1 MLQII
6 NQNSTIMKENYDAGI
21 YISRYPKI
29 IMIMRNVFIL
39 LILFSSSLF
48 ASSGYSQNTRFNIS
62 VSNETLGTVFDEIE
76 KNSEFSIIYKNSEV
90 NLTEKVSVNVKNQPV
105 EVILNNVLKKQGLT
119 YAINDK
125 HIIIFKGESKKTN
138 LNPVSQQTGKT
149 ISGSVTDESGET
161 IIGASIQEK
170 GTQNG
175 TITDIEGNYRLQ
187 LQNNNAVLVISYIG
201 YLTKEVT
208 VGSLNVVNIQLNED
222 IQQLED
228 VIVVGY
234 AIGNKRSVSGAVEK
248 VNKDDMNS
256 GVVTQALE
264 GLKGKVAGVVI
275 SNVGGDPTADMNIR
289 IRGTTSLSGGNDPLV
304 IIDGVFGNME
314 MLNAISPSDIE
325 SLTIL
330 KDASETA
337 QYGSRGASGVIVVT
351 TQRGKAGFAQVEYS
365 GLFGVSS
372 VYKNLDMLTADE
384 WRAGVARLGVNGND
398 QGASTNWA
406 EEIQRSTSL
415 VQTHNLSL
423 TNGSENGNFRASLGV
438 VDRPGLLKNSGS
450 RNYTAKI
457 DGSQYAFNKK
467 VRIDIGAF
475 ASRRERDEQYD
486 IYRTFYSAA
495 SYNPTFPNHKNPETG
510 KWDEDQ
516 TALEVYNPLGMQEIS
531 FKRKLW
537 HVNVNGR
544 LSWEIIK
551 GLNLI
556 GFGSYTYFNNN
567 QKLYVPNDIQQG
579 AILGNGRARLN
590 YRDRD
595 DLMGNIQLNYSK
607 TFGKHDI
614 NALLLLEA
622 QKETYFE
629 SSTRVSGFE
638 TNYFKYNNLEAGANI
653 SWGDATSK
661 ATEYSLLSYMARIN
675 YMYDGKY
682 VVTANVR
689 RDGSSKLGSGNKW
702 GVFPSASAAW
712 ILSNESF
719 LKDVHILDNLKL
731 RAGYGV
737 TGNQDAID
745 PYESLLLMQPNGT
758 TLVDGSP
765 TTTFGI
771 ASNANPDLRWEKK
784 YTFDV
789 GLDLSMFNSR
799 LHLTADY
806 YLSRTKD
813 MLYVYTVPV
822 PPFVYETMLANLG
835 EMTNNGFEF
844 AVSGD
849 VIRSKDWGLKVGLN
863 MSFQKNKLESL
874 SGTYMGSEFTTSQ
887 YIQLAMVNASG
898 LTQYSGVTFLTEGQ
912 PIGVFFVP
920 KCNGLV
926 EKDGKNV
933 YDIADLNGDGKV
945 DLSNT
950 GGDRYIAGQAIPKAY
965 LGASINLR
973 YKDFEFSTQLNGAFG
988 HKIYNGTSLTFNN
1001 LSLFPTY
1008 NVLDGALEKN
1018 IYDIK
1023 ISDYY
1028 LEKGDYVHVEYVAL
1042 NYNFPKKIF
1051 NTKYLKELRL
1061 GFSVNNLVTFTG
1073 YSGLTPMVNSMN
1085 SKTESSISST
1095 IGLDDKL
1102 IYPLSRT
1109 YSLSVGVKF

>member
-1 MLQII
+1 
-6 NQNSTIMKENYDAGI
+6 MKKNKDTGFYMPWYRKMI
-21 YISRYPKI
+21 T
-29 IMIMRNVFIL
+29 IMRNVFIL
-39 LILFSSSLF
+39 LILFTSHLL
-48 ASSGYSQNTRFNIS
+48 ASPGYSQNARFDIS
-62 VSNETLGTVFDEIE
+62 LSNTTLERVFNEIE
-76 KNSEFSIIYKNSEV
+76 KSSEFSIIYKSNEV
-90 NLTEKVSVNVKNQPV
+90 NLKEKVSVEVQHQPV
-105 EVILNNVLKKQGLT
+105 ETILNNVLRNQELK
-119 YAINDK
+119 YVINDK
-125 HIIIFKGESKKTN
+125 HIIIYKAKPGEKVS
-138 LNPVSQQTGKT
+138 NPIVQQTGKR
-149 ISGSVTDESGET
+149 ISGNVSDGTGEG
-161 IIGASIQEK
+161 IIGASILEK

-175 TITDIEGNYRLQ
+175 TITDMNGNYTLQ
-187 LQNNNAVLVISYIG
+187 LQSNNPILVVSYIG
-201 YLTKEVT
+201 YLTKEVA
-208 VGSLNVVNIQLNED
+208 VGNLNVINIKLSED
-222 IQQLED
+222 VQQLDD
-228 VIVVGY
+228 VVVVGY

-248 VNKDDMNS
+248 VGKDDMNS
-256 GVVTQALE
+256 GVVTQPLE

-275 SNVGGDPTADMNIR
+275 NNVGGDPTADMNIR

-304 IIDGVFGNME
+304 IIDGVFGDLS

-325 SLTIL
+325 ALTIL

-351 TQRGKAGFAQVEYS
+351 TQRGKAGFSQVEYS
-365 GLFGVSS
+365 GLFGISS
-372 VYKNLDMLTADE
+372 VYKNLDMLSADE
-384 WRAGVARLGVNGND
+384 WRAGVTKLGLNGND
-398 QGASTNWA
+398 QGGNTNWA
-406 EEIQRSTSL
+406 EEIQRGTSF

-423 TNGSENGNFRASLGV
+423 TNGNENGNFRASLGV

-457 DGSQYAFNKK
+457 DGSQFVFDKK
-467 VRIDIGAF
+467 LRIDLGTF
-475 ASRRERDEQYD
+475 ASRRERNQQYD

-516 TALEVYNPLGMQEIS
+516 TALEVYNPLGMLEIENKWIS
-531 FKRKLW
+531 S

-544 LSWEIIK
+544 LNYEIID

-556 GFGSYTYFNNN
+556 GFGSYTYFSNN
-567 QKLYVPNDIQQG
+567 QRLYVPNDIQQG
-579 AILGNGRARLN
+579 AMLGNGRAQVE
-590 YRDRD
+590 YRDRN

-614 NALLLLEA
+614 NALLLLEG
-622 QKETYFE
+622 QKQTYFE
-629 SSTRVSGFE
+629 SRTRVTGFE
-638 TNYFKYNNLEAGANI
+638 TNYFKYNNLQAGANI

-661 ATEYSLLSYMARIN
+661 ATRYSLLSYMARVN

-682 VVTANVR
+682 VVTGNVR

-702 GVFPSASAAW
+702 GFFPSASAAW
-712 ILSNESF
+712 IVSNEEF
-719 LKDVHILDNLKL
+719 MKDIEIVDNLKL
-731 RAGYGV
+731 RVGYGV

-765 TTTFGI
+765 TTTFAI

-784 YTFDV
+784 STFDV

-799 LHLTADY
+799 LRLTADY
-806 YLSRTKD
+806 YTSRTKD

-844 AVSGD
+844 AVTGD
-849 VIRSKDWGLKVGLN
+849 VVRKKDWGLTLGLN

-874 SGTYMGSEFTTSQ
+874 SGTYMGSDFTTSQ
-887 YIQLAMVNASG
+887 YIELAKVNASG
-898 LTQYSGVTFLTEGQ
+898 LTQYAGVTFLTEGQ
-912 PIGVFFVP
+912 PIGTFFMP
-920 KCNGLV
+920 KANGLI
-926 EKDGKNV
+926 EKDGKMV
-933 YDIADLNGDGKV
+933 YDMVDLNGDGKV

-950 GGDRYIAGQAIPKAY
+950 GGDRYIAGQAMPKAY

-973 YKDFEFSTQLNGAFG
+973 YKDFELSTQLNGAFG

-1001 LSLFPTY
+1001 LALFPTY

-1028 LEKGDYVHVEYVAL
+1028 LEKGDYVHVEYVTLA
-1042 NYNFPKKIF
+1042 YNLPKKVF

-1073 YSGLTPMVNSMN
+1073 YSGMTPLVNSIN
-1085 SKTESSISST
+1085 SRTESSISPT

>member
-1 MLQII
+1 
-6 NQNSTIMKENYDAGI
+6 MKRNRDACVYTYG
-21 YISRYPKI
+21 YHKI
-29 IMIMRNVFIL
+29 FTIMRNAFIL
-39 LILFSSSLF
+39 LILFTSNLLATPS
-48 ASSGYSQNTRFNIS
+48 YSQNTLLDLSLENT
-62 VSNETLGTVFDEIE
+62 TLGNVFAEIE
-76 KNSEFSIIYKNSEV
+76 KISEFSIIYKSNEV
-90 NLTEKVSVNVKNQPV
+90 NLKENVSVNVRRQPV
-105 EVILNNVLKKQGLT
+105 EAILNHVLINQGLQ
-119 YAINDK
+119 YVINDK
-125 HIIIFKGESKKTN
+125 HIIIFKAGKKTAEV
-138 LNPVSQQTGKT
+138 PRPAPQQTRR
-149 ISGSVTDESGET
+149 ISGVVTDATGEV
-161 IIGASIQEK
+161 IIGASILEK

-175 TITDIEGNYRLQ
+175 TITDMNGNYTLQ
-187 LQNNNAVLVISYIG
+187 LQGNNPVLVISYIG
-201 YLTKEVT
+201 YMTREVRT
-208 VGSLNVVNIQLNED
+208 GNSNVVNIELHED
-222 IQQLED
+222 VQQLD
-228 VIVVGY
+228 DIVVVGY
-234 AIGNKRSVSGAVEK
+234 AVGNKRSVSGAVERVK
-248 VNKDDMNS
+248 KEDMNS
-256 GVVTQALE
+256 GIVTQPLE

-275 SNVGGDPTADMNIR
+275 SNVGGDPTGDMNIR

-304 IIDGVFGNME
+304 IIDGVFGDLD

-351 TQRGKAGFAQVEYS
+351 TQRGRAGFSQIEYS
-365 GLFGVSS
+365 GLFGVNS
-372 VYKNLDMLTADE
+372 VYKNLDMLSADE
-384 WRAGVARLGVNGND
+384 WRAGVAKLGLNGND
-398 QGASTNWA
+398 KGASTNWA
-406 EEIQRSTSL
+406 EEIQRGTSF

-423 TNGSENGNFRASLGV
+423 TNGSENANFRASLGV

-457 DGSQYAFNKK
+457 DGSQYAFDKRLK
-467 VRIDIGAF
+467 VDLGIF

-495 SYNPTFPNHKNPETG
+495 SYNPTFPNYKNPETG
-510 KWDEDQ
+510 RWDEDQ
-516 TALEVYNPLGMQEIS
+516 TALEVYNPLGMLEIDN
-531 FKRKLW
+531 KRISS

-544 LSWEIIK
+544 LNFEIMK
-551 GLNLI
+551 GLNLT
-556 GFGSYTYFNNN
+556 GFGSYTYFSNN
-567 QKLYVPNDIQQG
+567 QRRYIPNDIQQG
-579 AILGNGRARLN
+579 SMLGNGRAQLF
-590 YRDRD
+590 YRDRN
-595 DLMGNIQLNYSK
+595 DLMGNLQLNYSK
-607 TFGKHDI
+607 TFGVHDI
-614 NALLLLEA
+614 NALILLEG
-622 QKETYFE
+622 QKQTFFE
-629 SSTRVSGFE
+629 SSTRVTGFE

-661 ATEYSLLSYMARIN
+661 ATRYSLLSYMARVN

-682 VVTANVR
+682 VVTGNIR

-702 GVFPSASAAW
+702 GLFPSASAAW
-712 ILSNESF
+712 IASNEEF
-719 LKDVHILDNLKL
+719 LKDISTLNNLKF
-731 RAGYGV
+731 RIGYGI

-745 PYESLLLMQPNGT
+745 PYESLSLMEPNGT

-765 TTTFGI
+765 TTTFAV

-784 YTFDV
+784 YTLDV
-789 GLDLSMFNSR
+789 GMDLAMFDSR
-799 LHLTADY
+799 LRLTADY
-806 YLSRTKD
+806 YASRTKD
-813 MLYVYTVPV
+813 MLYNYTVPV
-822 PPFVYETMLANLG
+822 PPFVYGEMLANLG

-844 AVSGD
+844 AISGD
-849 VIRSKDWGLKVGLN
+849 VIRKKDLSLTVGLN

-898 LTQYSGVTFLTEGQ
+898 LTQYSYVTYLTEGQ
-912 PIGVFFVP
+912 PVGVFFVP
-920 KCNGLV
+920 KCNGLIEV
-926 EKDGKNV
+926 DGKNM

-950 GGDRYIAGQAIPKAY
+950 GGDRYIAGQAIPKTY

-973 YKDFEFSTQLNGAFG
+973 YKDFELSTQLNGAFG

-1028 LEKGDYVHVEYVAL
+1028 LEKGDYVHIEYVTLA
-1042 NYNFPKKIF
+1042 YNLPKKIF

-1061 GFSVNNLVTFTG
+1061 AFSVNNLATITG
-1073 YSGLTPMVNSMN
+1073 YSGLTPLINSMN
-1085 SKTESSISST
+1085 SGSESSISRT

-1102 IYPLSRT
+1102 IYPLSRS